1 MLYVVAKFKDE
12 VLIRLRTEKDI
23 WQNLNEFIL
32 FETPTEINPKAILQD
47 NSLKQSIGSSYDVV
61 HISDCF
67 QHILTHQHLYLRF
80 VTIHLKQ
87 KIKSET
93 HHYKKWNDLT
103 EIAFPKAI
111 LRFLETQ
118 Q

>member
-1 MLYVVAKFKDE
+1 
-12 VLIRLRTEKDI
+12 VLVRLRTEKDI

-32 FETPTEINPKAILQD
+32 FESPTELNPTLILQD
-47 NSLKQSIGSSYDVV
+47 DSFKQSIGSSFDLV

-67 QHILTHQHLYLRF
+67 QHILTHQQLYLRF
-80 VTIHLKQ
+80 VTIDLKQ
-87 KIKSET
+87 KITTET
-93 HHYKKWNDLT
+93 HQYKKWNDLA